1 MSIRMARVIRITGTI
16 LFLAYIAGL
25 VYFLFF
31 SERYGRTDA
40 NHMLRYNLTPF
51 REIRRFWNNR
61 RSLGMRAVLLNIAGN
76 VLIFIPFG
84 AILPVLIK
92 RMRNCFLTVGA
103 GALMSLWIEALQLLT
118 RVGSFDVDDILLN
131 AFGSLVGFILFA
143 ICNSIRRRVY
153 G

>member
-1 MSIRMARVIRITGTI
+1 MGTL
-16 LFLAYIAGL
+16 LFLLYLAGL

-31 SERYGRTDA
+31 SERYGRTDTD
-40 NHMLRYNLTPF
+40 HVLRYNLVPL

-61 RSLGMRAVLLNIAGN
+61 WTLGMKAVFLNIVGN

-92 RMRNCFLTVGA
+92 KMRNCIFTVGA
-103 GALMSLWIEALQLLT
+103 GALMSLWIETIQLLT

-131 AFGSLVGFILFA
+131 AVGALVGYVIFA
-143 ICNSIRRRVY
+143 FCNSIRRRVY